1 MNELKNFSSKD
12 FIDQIKILQEIE
24 NKKVHDAIPDLF
36 ELCKESD
43 PLDPAVFVAQNSLR
57 SLLLENEEQTVK
69 GLLFD
74 DITIKNISLQV
85 CCQKKCPP
93 AAPVLLTLFSD
104 LVSDPSP
111 ELTSG
116 HPRYSEAFKILSALS
131 LIQAPETLE
140 LFRQYIG
147 HNDSLIA
154 SLAVKTIGIFKDAQS
169 IDALCRIIKESE
181 ADDRYEECDMVVASA
196 IDALAVIDTDKA
208 VSFLA
213 AHIHHRNPIA
223 RRIIHEALTK
233 LGPETIPF
241 IAPFILNDDTDLQI
255 MAASLLGDMGDH
267 NGAKFLADAVD
278 KGRID
283 HPNVRF
289 VVYEALGKI
298 PSPKSLACLTE
309 ALSEQ
314 DPGLLIAVMA
324 SLNHQI
330 NPGVMEKIKALIQNK
345 GDQGARLIQAVV
357 ASKALN
363 VFEALYDD
371 ETIAGAMINAIGRSN
386 NTGIMGAFSTRLKSM
401 GGERPQSDAVKI
413 SSGFSNQAKKKI
425 LIVDDSK
432 SMLLFY
438 HSVTSD
444 MGMMSKAAENGR
456 LALDIL
462 EKDHAFDLILTDLN
476 MPVMTGIELT
486 RKVRANALMN
496 NIPIVMV
503 TTESD
508 LSQLQLAKKAGAT
521 DFIKKPFT
529 ADQLQNK
536 INKIL

>member
-1 MNELKNFSSKD
+1 MDELKHFSSKD

-24 NKKVHDAIPDLF
+24 NKKIHDAIPDLF
-36 ELCKESD
+36 EVCRQSD
-43 PLDPAVFVAQNSLR
+43 PLDPAAFVAQNTLR
-57 SLLLENEEQTVK
+57 SLLLENDAQTVR
-69 GLLFD
+69 GLLLD

-93 AAPVLLTLFSD
+93 AAQVLLTLFSD
-104 LVSDPSP
+104 LVSDRSS

-116 HPRYSEAFKILSALS
+116 HPDYSQAFKILSALS
-131 LIQAPETLE
+131 LIQTPETIE

-154 SLAVKTIGIFKDAQS
+154 SLAVKTIGIYKDAPS
-169 IDALCRIIKESE
+169 IDALCRIVKESE
-181 ADDRYEECDMVVASA
+181 ADDRYEECDVVLASA
-196 IDALAVIDTDKA
+196 IDALAEIGTDKS

-233 LGPETIPF
+233 IGPKTIPF
-241 IAPFILNDDTDLQI
+241 IAPFLLVGDTDLQV
-255 MAASLLGDMGDH
+255 MAASLLGEMGDH
-267 NGAKFLADAVD
+267 KGAGILADAVE
-278 KGRID
+278 KGHID

-298 PSPKSLACLTE
+298 PSPQSLACLTR

-324 SLNHQI
+324 ALNHQI
-330 NPGVMEKIKALIQNK
+330 NPDVTTTIKQIIRNK
-345 GDQGARLIQAVV
+345 GGQGARIIQAVA

-371 ETIAGAMINAIGRSN
+371 QTTAGEMIEAIGRSN
-386 NTGIMGAFSTRLKSM
+386 NAGIVGAFTNKLKSM
-401 GGERPQSDAVKI
+401 GGERPQCDADKIKSFASD
-413 SSGFSNQAKKKI
+413 QARKKI
-425 LIVDDSK
+425 LLVDDSK

-438 HSVTSD
+438 RSVTSD
-444 MGMMSKAAENGR
+444 MGMAAKTAENGQQ
-456 LALDIL
+456 ALDIL
-462 EKDHAFDLILTDLN
+462 EKDNAFDLVLTDLN

-486 RKVRANALMN
+486 RKIRKTASMN
-496 NIPIVMV
+496 TIPIVMV
-503 TTESD
+503 TTESEQ
-508 LSQLQLAKKAGAT
+508 SQLQMALKAGVT